1 MEVGFERVLVDID
14 KRKYVITI
22 GKDGI
27 LWKLD
32 SRTKFID
39 LVETLPQ
46 NLLLR

>member
-27 LWKLD
+27 LWKLIAEQVN
-32 SRTKFID
+32 SST
-39 LVETLPQ
+39 
-46 NLLLR
+46 